1 MLWAANAAQI
11 YRKVIIMTQAQ
22 NEQHKQTLRDK
33 LNHASTVIAVAATP
47 VILASNAM
55 AADGDIDV
63 SSLALGGLGAAAAAV
78 FVIKAGPSLL
88 MWGYRKILGFVG
100 R

>member
-1 MLWAANAAQI
+1 
-11 YRKVIIMTQAQ
+11 MTQAQ
-22 NEQHKQTLRDK
+22 NVQRKQTLSEK
-33 LNHASTVIAVAATP
+33 VNHATTVAAVVATP
-47 VILASNAM
+47 VLMATGAH

-63 SSLALGGLGAAAAAV
+63 GTLAVGGLAAAAAAV
-78 FVIKAGPSLL
+78 FAIKAGPSLL

>member
-22 NEQHKQTLRDK
+22 NEQRKNTLRDK
-33 LNHASTVIAVAATP
+33 VNHASTVAAVAATP
-47 VILASNAM
+47 VILATNAM

-63 SSLALGGLGAAAAAV
+63 SGLALGGLGAAAAAV
-78 FVIKAGPSLL
+78 FAIKAGPSLL
-88 MWGYRKILGFVG
+88 IWGYRKILGFVG